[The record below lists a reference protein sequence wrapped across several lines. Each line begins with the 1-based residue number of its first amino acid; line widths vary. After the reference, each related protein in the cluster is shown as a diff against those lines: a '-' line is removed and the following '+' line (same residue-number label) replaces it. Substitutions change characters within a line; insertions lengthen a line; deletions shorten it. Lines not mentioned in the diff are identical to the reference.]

1 MKRRNNMQ
9 YKDEEIMMKKKA
21 AAKAA
26 VDEALEQKKEE
37 EKKES
42 IYDEFVHMEGKEV
55 TFSRRDIG
63 DIGISIY
70 MPDIF
75 EPLDE
80 EMKATLYPFG
90 NAPQYAFAEFGLPF
104 QFTLTKTQH
113 IVPDDGIPKLMEMAA
128 KVMDYYGPK
137 SKILGKGVIRLHDHN
152 IGIIEAVTR
161 ALDGNVHNVMFYI
174 SIDNQIRLGNIHF
187 ATKYADRMIPISK
200 QMIDSIEF
208 LEEQSDGNDH
218 ISES

>member
-1 MKRRNNMQ
+1 MQ

-21 AAKAA
+21 AAKAD
-26 VDEALEQKKEE
+26 VDKALDQKKEE
-37 EKKES
+37 EKEES
-42 IYDEFVHMEGKEV
+42 IYDEYVHMEGKKV
-55 TFSRRDIG
+55 TFLRRDIE

-75 EPLDE
+75 EALDE
-80 EMKATLYPFG
+80 ETKATLYPLG
-90 NAPQYAFAEFGLPF
+90 NVPQYAFAEFSLPF

-113 IVPDDGIPKLMEMAA
+113 VVPDDGIPKLMEMAA
-128 KVMDYYGPK
+128 KVMEYYGPK
-137 SKILGKGVIRLHDHN
+137 SKILGKGVIKIHDHN

-174 SIDNQIRLGNIHF
+174 SINNQIRLGNIHF
-187 ATKYADRMIPISK
+187 ATKYAERMIPISK

-208 LEEQSDGNDH
+208 
-218 ISES
+218 I

>member
-1 MKRRNNMQ
+1 MQ
-9 YKDEEIMMKKKA
+9 YKDEEIMKKKKA

-42 IYDEFVHMEGKEV
+42 IYDEYIHMEGQKV
-55 TFSRRDIG
+55 TFSRREVG
-63 DIGISIY
+63 DIGISLY

-75 EPLDE
+75 EPLDD
-80 EMKATLYPFG
+80 EMKATFYPLG
-90 NAPQYAFAEFGLPF
+90 NAPMYAFAELSLPF
-104 QFTLTKTQH
+104 QITLTKTQH
-113 IVPDDGIPKLMEMAA
+113 IVPDDGMPKLMEMAA
-128 KVMDYYGPK
+128 KVMEYYGPK
-137 SKILGKGVIRLHDHN
+137 SKILDKGVIRLHDHN

-187 ATKYADRMIPISK
+187 ATKYAGRMIPVSK
-200 QMIDSIEF
+200 QIIDSIEF
-208 LEEQSDGNDH
+208 LQEEKPDGDNN